1 MQITFLQNGKTE
13 EDYLKAGIAVFEERI
28 RHFLPYRSEVLP
40 ALKNIGNLPVAQQKL
55 KEWEQ
60 MGRFVEKADC
70 LVLLDE
76 HGSEFTSRE
85 FARFLQDRMNTG
97 VRNLMFAVGGP
108 YGFSPQAHEAAR
120 YKVSLSRMTF
130 SHQMVRLFF
139 VEQIYRALTILKG
152 MPYHNE

>member
-13 EDYLKAGIAVFEERI
+13 DDYLKEGIAVFEDRI

-40 ALKNIGNLPVAQQKL
+40 ALKNAGNLPVEQQKA

-60 MGRFVEKADC
+60 MGRWVEKADC

-76 HGSEFTSRE
+76 HGSAFTSKE
-85 FARFLQDRMNTG
+85 FARFLQDRMNAG

-108 YGFSPQAHEAAR
+108 YGFAPQAYQSAR
-120 YKVSLSRMTF
+120 YKVSLSKMTF

-139 VEQIYRALTILKG
+139 VEQVYRALTILKG